1 MPYWLYSK
9 LSDTVLRTTLRSAD
23 VHGRNGADAGSRSEL
38 FVVEALDGAAAQSL
52 AREWVVAEKNIG
64 DMALAYRDIGR
75 GRSYAYLTR
84 L

>member
-9 LSDTVLRTTLRSAD
+9 SSDTVLRTTLRSAD

-38 FVVEALDGAAAQSL
+38 FVVEAVDGANAQAL
-52 AREWVVAEKNIG
+52 AREWVAAEKDIG
-64 DMALAYRDIGR
+64 DMALAYRDLR
-75 GRSYAYLTR
+75 NGRSYAYLTR